1 MAANITKMVVYR
13 ATLLSL
19 LLLSASFV
27 SDAQTP
33 AQSGTSPRDGKEESQ
48 LLSILIDEVHN
59 LRLTLEQNSL
69 LQHRS
74 NLLLARIRRQEDLIR
89 ETKVEIRTL
98 DNDMVDLAD
107 GSRYDDEND
116 DLQDIETQINETT
129 DLPTRLELVHE
140 YAGIKRRLD
149 RQKQS
154 DKEQLER
161 KRDLKPKLEDKV
173 REEETVLMDLDSQ
186 LDAFELDIQLQMKTA
201 MSQSGVQIKRQ

>member
-1 MAANITKMVVYR
+1 MVANITKIVVYR
-13 ATLLSL
+13 VTLLSL
-19 LLLSASFV
+19 LLLSVSFI
-27 SDAQTP
+27 SHAQTL
-33 AQSGTSPRDGKEESQ
+33 AQSGSSPREGKAEPQ

-89 ETKVEIRTL
+89 ETKAEIRAL

-116 DLQDIETQINETT
+116 DLQDIETRINETT

-140 YAGIKRRLD
+140 YLD
-149 RQKQS
+149 KP
-154 DKEQLER
+154 EH
-161 KRDLKPKLEDKV
+161 RDP
-173 REEETVLMDLDSQ
+173 
-186 LDAFELDIQLQMKTA
+186 
-201 MSQSGVQIKRQ
+201 